1 LDVEIGEGETPASRA
16 TKKAR
21 MDKALTTDDESYSGY
36 GGKKP
41 RRAKRDSRG
50 L

>member
-16 TKKAR
+16 AKKAR
-21 MDKALTTDDESYSGY
+21 MDKAPTIDEEGYSGY

-41 RRAKRDSRG
+41 RRVKRDSRG